1 MSEFRAERPRK
12 YRSDQPAYRGWRTS
26 SGDYFVRAFEVSSE
40 KYGRRWCAVAALD
53 TSEYEDNGA
62 VMIRQSFVVVIR
74 VTPCRDEAHAIET
87 AREFLARA
95 VAEQL
100 TADANEGLYVA
111 DEHGRLR
118 RTDVDTAEEK
128 S

>member
-1 MSEFRAERPRK
+1 MIKFVAERPRK
-12 YRSDQPAYRGWRTS
+12 YRSDQPAYRGWRAYNWP
-26 SGDYFVRAFEVSSE
+26 YFVRAFESSAP
-40 KYGRRWCAVAALD
+40 GRDRQWCAVAAIDQRDPNADPL
-53 TSEYEDNGA
+53 TWL
-62 VMIRQSFVVVIR
+62 IWKFTVVIR

-100 TADANEGLYVA
+100 TADAN
-111 DEHGRLR
+111 
-118 RTDVDTAEEK
+118 AEVK